1 LLYSWDAP
9 SIDLLH
15 LPEKIFFFF
24 LEKTAQQLINK
35 AFQSIHYLVNLRSM
49 LSLDPK
55 DLAIPKLHGYL
66 LGAVGPRPI
75 AFAST
80 MDADGNPNLAPF
92 SFFNVFS
99 ANPPI
104 MVFSPARSGRTN
116 TTKDTYNNVK
126 VVPEVVINVVTYDI
140 VHQMSLASS
149 PYEPGV
155 DEFEKAGFTKVASE
169 TVKPFRVAESP
180 VQFECK
186 VNEVIELGDGGGAGN
201 LVVCEVT
208 RIHINED
215 IIGDDGKI
223 DQKKIDLV
231 SRMGG
236 NWYCRADET
245 SMFEITK
252 PIVTKGIGF
261 DCIPEDILKSTIL
274 TGNDLGQL
282 AGIEELPNE
291 TDVNDYK
298 LMELSDLFVSLEDE
312 QSKLETE
319 LHLKAKKLLE
329 EDKLEEA
336 WMTLLSFNN

>member
-1 LLYSWDAP
+1 MV
-9 SIDLLH
+9 SID
-15 LPEKIFFFF
+15 PKT
-24 LEKTAQQLINK
+24 LE
-35 AFQSIHYLVNLRSM
+35 
-49 LSLDPK
+49 
-55 DLAIPKLHGYL
+55 IPVLHGYL

-80 MDADGNPNLAPF
+80 IDAEGNPNLAPF

-126 VVPEVVINVVTYDI
+126 IVPEVVINVVNYNM

-149 PYEPGV
+149 PYAPGV
-155 DEFEKAGFTKVASE
+155 DEFEKAGLTKIASD
-169 TVKPFRVAESP
+169 TIKPFRVKEAP

-186 VNEVIELGDGGGAGN
+186 VNEVIELGENGGAGN

-208 RIHINED
+208 KIHIHEEVLDSN
-215 IIGDDGKI
+215 GKI

-231 SRMGG
+231 ARMGG
-236 NWYCRADET
+236 NWYCRADEN

-252 PIVTKGIGF
+252 PITTCGIGI
-261 DCIPEDILKSTIL
+261 DSLPEDIKESTIL
-274 TGNDLGQL
+274 SGNDLGQL

-291 TDVNDYK
+291 TDVNEYK
-298 LMELSDLFVSLEDE
+298 LVELSELFVELEDE
-312 QSKLETE
+312 PAKLEEE
-319 LHLKAKKLLE
+319 LHKIAKNHLAKGE
-329 EDKLEEA
+329 LEEA
-336 WMTLLSFNN
+336 WKTLLSFNN